1 MDFKKEEIIVIAL
14 ASILFLAF
22 IFLVKPSTTGFVTYS
37 PLNYIYNSSAINLS
51 DNEIKLIPIIT
62 TNTTSTT
69 IQSIL
74 QVTAAND
81 EEDRL
86 SKINSL
92 NNQDTT
98 VNVNKNLNITLSS
111 NLENNDVISI
121 YLTHNKATNVKLCPI
136 NDCSA
141 PYATAS
147 YSGTPDYVNFTIS
160 DMNSPTK
167 TFNIIPVSENIKVDY
182 IYAAHFTTTTNT
194 TTTTIYPA
202 SASIETQDIIPANIS
217 KWDYIDYTQTL
228 NNQVI
233 NYLYSTNSGFSWVN
247 LTNKNISV
255 SNSTKLKVKAIL
267 YSNAQS
273 TPIINN
279 LSLFYTEV
287 IIQNI
292 TNATQT
298 NASESNETSGNS
310 NNSSQT
316 PITFSKK
323 VKLEEDKISLE
334 VFSST
339 NLSNVEI
346 NLSVSNLTSSDKSKV
361 KAIDITA
368 PNINFD
374 SATLK
379 INYTNEEIQNI
390 NESTIKLYYY
400 NETTTTWTQLD
411 SIINT
416 DENYVQI
423 NLTHFSTYGIFG
435 DSLIKNPNLDSS
447 SSSSSGGSNNQNTPS
462 QTAVPEKRLAEIIPQ
477 KQEPK
482 EIKLF
487 EQNNNVKKEVKTDT
501 KALEGITTEAVRN
514 INPIKSFG
522 IYLFVALVFILYLV
536 YHKHVKK
543 ANSKTKK
550 IQKKSLKRRN

>member
-98 VNVNKNLNITLSS
+98 VNINKNLSITLSS

-121 YLTHNKATNVKLCPI
+121 YLTHNKATSVKLCPI
-136 NDCSA
+136 NDCSSL
-141 PYATAS
+141 YVTAS
-147 YSGTPDYVNFTIS
+147 YSGTPNYVNFTIS
-160 DMNSPTK
+160 NLNSPTN
-167 TFNIIPVSENIKVDY
+167 TFKITPVSENIKVDY
-182 IYAAHFTTTTNT
+182 IYAIHLTTTTNT
-194 TTTTIYPA
+194 TTTTTYPA
-202 SASIETQDIIPANIS
+202 SESIETQDIVLENIS

-228 NNQVI
+228 NNQI
-233 NYLYSTNSGFSWVN
+233 ISYLYSTNSGSSWVN

-267 YSNAQS
+267 YSNSQS

-368 PNINFD
+368 PNINFG

-390 NESTIKLYYY
+390 NESTIRLYYY
-400 NETTTTWTQLD
+400 NETSVIWAQLD

-416 DENYVQI
+416 DENYIQI

-447 SSSSSGGSNNQNTPS
+447 SSSSGSNNQNTPS
-462 QTAVPEKRLAEIIPQ
+462 QTAVPEKRLAE
-477 KQEPK
+477 
-482 EIKLF
+482 
-487 EQNNNVKKEVKTDT
+487 
-501 KALEGITTEAVRN
+501 
-514 INPIKSFG
+514 
-522 IYLFVALVFILYLV
+522 
-536 YHKHVKK
+536 
-543 ANSKTKK
+543 
-550 IQKKSLKRRN
+550 

>member
-543 ANSKTKK
+543 ANSK
-550 IQKKSLKRRN
+550 QKKFKRKA

>member
-98 VNVNKNLNITLSS
+98 VNINKNLSITLSS

-121 YLTHNKATNVKLCPI
+121 YLTHNKATSVKLCPI
-136 NDCSA
+136 NDCSSL
-141 PYATAS
+141 YVTAS
-147 YSGTPDYVNFTIS
+147 YSGTPNYVNFTIS
-160 DMNSPTK
+160 NLNSPTN
-167 TFNIIPVSENIKVDY
+167 TFKITPVSENIKVDY
-182 IYAAHFTTTTNT
+182 IYAIHLTTTTNT
-194 TTTTIYPA
+194 TTTTTYPA
-202 SASIETQDIIPANIS
+202 SESIETQDIVLENIS

-228 NNQVI
+228 NNQEI

-267 YSNAQS
+267 YSNSQS

-292 TNATQT
+292 TNTTQT

-310 NNSSQT
+310 NNSLL
-316 PITFSKK
+316 PVTFLKEVILQEIK
-323 VKLEEDKISLE
+323 VDLK

-339 NLSNVEI
+339 NLSNSEI
-346 NLSVSNLTSSDKSKV
+346 NILLSNLSNSEKAKIR
-361 KAIDITA
+361 AIDITA

-379 INYTNEEIQNI
+379 INYTDQEIQNI

-400 NETTTTWTQLD
+400 NETTAAWTQLD

-416 DENYVQI
+416 NENYVQI

-435 DSLIKNPNLDSS
+435 DSLNQNLPSS
-447 SSSSSGGSNNQNTPS
+447 DSSSSSGGGGSSNENTPS
-462 QTAVPEKRLAEIIPQ
+462 QTAVPEKTLAEIIPQ

-487 EQNNNVKKEVKTDT
+487 EQNTPKKE
-501 KALEGITTEAVRN
+501 
-514 INPIKSFG
+514 IK
-522 IYLFVALVFILYLV
+522 
-536 YHKHVKK
+536 
-543 ANSKTKK
+543 
-550 IQKKSLKRRN
+550 

>member
-267 YSNAQS
+267 YSNSQL

-279 LSLFYTEV
+279 LSLFYTEM

-316 PITFSKK
+316 QMTFSKK

>member
-462 QTAVPEKRLAEIIPQ
+462 QTAVPE
-477 KQEPK
+477 
-482 EIKLF
+482 
-487 EQNNNVKKEVKTDT
+487 
-501 KALEGITTEAVRN
+501 
-514 INPIKSFG
+514 
-522 IYLFVALVFILYLV
+522 
-536 YHKHVKK
+536 
-543 ANSKTKK
+543 
-550 IQKKSLKRRN
+550 